1 MKYYIIAGEAS
12 GDLHGGNL
20 LKELHQV
27 DNQAIVRCWGGE
39 LMQMA
44 GAELVKHYEDLAFM
58 GFVEVI
64 KNLPTIFKNLQFCKE
79 DILQFSPDVVILIDY
94 PGFNLRIAEFA
105 KAQGYTVFY
114 YISPKVWA
122 WNTSRIKKMKKN
134 IDHLFSILPFET
146 PFFEKHNW
154 DKVTFVGNPL
164 LDAIQQRQKRL
175 VNIQPTD
182 LGLSMDKPIIALLPG
197 SRKQEIKRM
206 LPIMLSMV
214 NKFPDYQFVVSIAPS
229 FSLAYYEPFIPDFLP
244 IYFVKD
250 ATYELVHL
258 ATAALVTSGTATLE
272 TALLGTPQVVCYKT
286 NELTYQIAKRVVD
299 LKYISL
305 VNLILDDEG
314 VKELIQH
321 ELNEVNLY
329 EQLQAILPTGSKHE
343 AMLAA
348 YKQLQMILGNG
359 GASAKAAQKMR
370 ELLTIT
376 QH

>member
-206 LPIMLSMV
+206 LPIMLLMV
-214 NKFPDYQFVVSIAPS
+214 NKFPDYQFVVSVAPS
-229 FSLAYYEPFIPDFLP
+229 FSLGYYQPFIPDFLP
-244 IYFVKD
+244 IHFVKD

-286 NELTYQIAKRVVD
+286 NALTYQIAKRVVD